1 MTANKATENSS
12 NENSCDDYP
21 SESSLPYYSDKYDS
35 ELVLREDHER
45 GHSFQSTPLSLLD
58 KYYIIFQRRQKQKKN
73 IEPKKQTNYP
83 ENQEKPAS
91 SPSACGP
98 PCYCRLKCQEKLK
111 SRRRARIRRT
121 FLKLGAKQ
129 RLQYVAL
136 CVIETPKRRSRPRL
150 QPLGSER
157 RQKTLT
163 YILQDGERG
172 RAQRVCKAMFLS
184 TLGVSEKFVRGVVA
198 RRRTSGLGMLVNG
211 SASSSASASSSSSSS
226 SSSRGRKS
234 AAVREHVRE
243 HIRSFEAETMPGD
256 VSGKRYLDVRLNCT
270 NMYKMY
276 LQCCETR
283 GLPRAYN
290 VGLNYYRELFKS
302 EFNLDFKSRL
312 PKQ

>member
-35 ELVLREDHER
+35 ELVLREDDER

-211 SASSSASASSSSSSS
+211 SA
-226 SSSRGRKS
+226 
-234 AAVREHVRE
+234 
-243 HIRSFEAETMPGD
+243 ETMPGD

>member
-1 MTANKATENSS
+1 MIFNEQFNLVSAGTIHDYRHSGSIFTREYLDISPCVQLSKYVNQATGKRNVQVDWYEAS
-12 NENSCDDYP
+12 DDV
-21 SESSLPYYSDKYDS
+21 SIK
-35 ELVLREDHER
+35 
-45 GHSFQSTPLSLLD
+45 
-58 KYYIIFQRRQKQKKN
+58 
-73 IEPKKQTNYP
+73 
-83 ENQEKPAS
+83 KPAS

-198 RRRTSGLGMLVNG
+198 RRRTSGLGVLVNN
-211 SASSSASASSSSSSS
+211 SASSSSSSASSSSSS

-234 AAVREHVRE
+234 EAVREHVRE

-270 NMYKMY
+270 SMYKMY